1 MKKWLVLTLLM
12 AGMFMMTL
20 PASEGLAA
28 TKILLIPAQEYSVAG
43 NTEAYHLIDQR
54 LINNF
59 KYPLN
64 SIVHRYEMIPI
75 PKVPVP
81 MQPHPRSPK
90 LTETFLQE
98 LSKLS
103 TADLVLVP
111 QLTTFYRY
119 ETTNMEGDTF
129 LQSIVSLRCF
139 VYTSAD
145 NHFFK
150 IETSRYYYNDY
161 SPDQEPDIL
170 LDQMLDETMRKLP
183 YGVVADAKITESK

>member
-12 AGMFMMTL
+12 AGMLMITF
-20 PASEGLAA
+20 PASKGLAA

-64 SIVHRYEMIPI
+64 SIVHRYEMVSIE
-75 PKVPVP
+75 KTPVP
-81 MQPHPRSPK
+81 MQPDPRSPK
-90 LTETFLQE
+90 LTKPFLQE

-103 TADLVLVP
+103 TADLVVVP
-111 QLTTFYRY
+111 QLTTFSRY

-139 VYTSAD
+139 VYTAAD
-145 NHFFK
+145 DHFFK

-161 SPDQEPDIL
+161 SPDQEPDTL